1 MSVRGCQSPAMRP
14 DTDHIVSRSRLVL
27 LTMVAAAALFAQ
39 RPAEASPPVA
49 AGEAAA
55 GQAGHKGAGH
65 KAAGQTG
72 AGQTG
77 AFIGAEFVNR
87 SKATRCAEEDNVDV
101 RVRAPAVGRFTVT
114 AEHPPYISLIQT
126 DSTAPDF
133 TDCDMSADP
142 VFKFKPRTVVLH
154 EDASIRLV
162 GHSFETFWRPE
173 TVDFRVGARSEPGLH
188 LVQLLRKNV
197 PSPGTPAVRDVEIL
211 VVYPSDGYWRAK
223 PLPPVHLPDSA
234 YGSSFLVGPVEDDG
248 RPVVRFRSIRF
259 DPSDLS
265 FHLEFAAG
273 GQGVLKVIEDSRIR
287 TRLEVAFD
295 RPIDAGRA
303 FAALRS
309 MYVTPVNADTAIAIA
324 PLAAGAGEHHVPVM
338 VFERFTAPW
347 GRFGRTLPSRHN
359 LSAPDTIFGDFV
371 VSGGSR

>member
-1 MSVRGCQSPAMRP
+1 MLAAV
-14 DTDHIVSRSRLVL
+14 
-27 LTMVAAAALFAQ
+27 VAASLLAH
-39 RPAEASPPVA
+39 RPAEAGPPALLV
-49 AGEAAA
+49 AAA
-55 GQAGHKGAGH
+55 GQAGP
-65 KAAGQTG
+65 TG
-72 AGQTG
+72 AGQSG
-77 AFIGAEFVNR
+77 VFIDAQFVNR
-87 SKATRCAEEDNVDV
+87 SKPTRCAEEDNVDV
-101 RVRAPAVGRFTVT
+101 RVLAPSVGRFTVT
-114 AEHPPYISLIQT
+114 AEHPPYVSLIQT

-188 LVQLLRKNV
+188 LVQLLRKNM
-197 PSPGTPAVRDVEIL
+197 PSPGAPAVRDVEIL

-248 RPVVRFRSIRF
+248 RPIVRFRSIRF

-265 FHLEFAAG
+265 FHLDFAVG

-287 TRLEVAFD
+287 TRLEIAFD

-309 MYVTPVNADTAIAIA
+309 MYVTADNADTAIAIA
-324 PLAAGAGEHHVPVM
+324 PLAASAGEHHVPVM
-338 VFERFTAPW
+338 MFERFTGRW

-359 LSAPDTIFGDFV
+359 LSAPDTIFGDFAA
-371 VSGGSR
+371 SGEPR